1 MNDIE
6 VFNRM
11 EIVKLIILC
20 ASAGLILFS
29 INFIWTLI
37 VFQAVLILAAMKL
50 KKKNPNLK
58 VRRSG
63 RILGFRLQ
71 DFTAIIVLL
80 VYTIF
85 IVITVITPSF
95 LSNKLFNFA
104 VNIKMF
110 EVFYILTSLT
120 VVITPFIR
128 KPDLVLSQHEFEII
142 EAEEINSDQN
152 EDEAEF
158 TFRV

>member
-1 MNDIE
+1 
-6 VFNRM
+6 M
-11 EIVKLIILC
+11 ELFKLIILSC
-20 ASAGLILFS
+20 SAGLIVFA

-50 KKKNPNLK
+50 RKKNPNLK

-63 RILGFRLQ
+63 RILGFMLQ

-85 IVITVITPSF
+85 IVITLITPYFFSNALFSF
-95 LSNKLFNFA
+95 S
-104 VNIKMF
+104 VNIKVF
-110 EVFYILTSLT
+110 ELFYLVTSLI
-120 VVITPFIR
+120 VIAFPFIK

-142 EAEEINSDQN
+142 EAEEINVHQH
-152 EDEAEF
+152 EEEADF